1 MQQLPLVLGPGTSQ
15 SFANFIGEGNEAALA
30 AVREARDGLYLWGPA
45 GSGKSHLLRAAA
57 RAASARGDSFVWLDA
72 DGGEPVPPQGD
83 AQERRRDPPSWAG
96 GLAQGGSDG
105 DGAEWDER
113 CRLLLLD
120 ACDAYGPLRQHAAF
134 ALFVEASTRGV
145 PVLAAGR
152 VPPVDLPLRED
163 LRTRLASGLAFALQP
178 LGENEVARALE
189 REAERRGIALSHEV
203 LSYLLTRFARD
214 LGSLMALLDALDK
227 FSLSRQ
233 RVVTVPLLKQMIAA
247 AP

>member
-1 MQQLPLVLGPGTSQ
+1 M
-15 SFANFIGEGNEAALA
+15 
-30 AVREARDGLYLWGPA
+30 
-45 GSGKSHLLRAAA
+45 
-57 RAASARGDSFVWLDA
+57 
-72 DGGEPVPPQGD
+72 
-83 AQERRRDPPSWAG
+83 
-96 GLAQGGSDG
+96 
-105 DGAEWDER
+105 
-113 CRLLLLD
+113 
-120 ACDAYGPLRQHAAF
+120 
-134 ALFVEASTRGV
+134 

-214 LGSLMALLDALDK
+214 LGSLMALLDALDE